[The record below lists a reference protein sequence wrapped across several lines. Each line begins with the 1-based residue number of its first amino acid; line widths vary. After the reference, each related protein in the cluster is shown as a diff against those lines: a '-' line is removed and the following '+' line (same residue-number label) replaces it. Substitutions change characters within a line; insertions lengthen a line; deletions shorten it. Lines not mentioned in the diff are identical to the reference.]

1 MTGVRWFD
9 VLDASLVT
17 PHERLMRLVVAA
29 NAALQA
35 LSPEEQAAHWAEQRR
50 CWAAGELQLSHPDW
64 SRERCLAVVDD
75 ALARME
81 AR

>member
-9 VLDASLVT
+9 ALDKSIRLEYLVDLCA
-17 PHERLMRLVVAA
+17 RAQRAFA
-29 NAALQA
+29 A
-35 LSPEEQAAHWAEQRR
+35 LSPEEQAAHRAEQRR